1 MEHKGIDSALIFSQ
15 DVGRKQRGCC
25 ILVNAIN
32 TMETEAE
39 YAASIGEDGRDAC
52 PVEGLTGFSGA
63 LASGIVL
70 KVKRS
75 RPRM

>member
-15 DVGRKQRGCC
+15 DVGRKQRGGC

-32 TMETEAE
+32 TMEKAAE
-39 YAASIGEDGRDAC
+39 CAANIGEDGGDPC
-52 PVEGLTGFSGA
+52 PVEGLTEFSGA
-63 LASGIVL
+63 PTSGIVL